1 MSDERPENLS
11 AAEALELLKAGNQ
24 RFASDSVTRPRSDSA
39 RRQEL
44 VGGQRPFATILTC
57 ADSRVPVELVFDQGL
72 GDLFVIRVAGNVADD
87 AVLGSVEYASLH
99 LGVHLIVV
107 MGHRSCG
114 AVSAAVDNADF
125 DGPATNS
132 HIDALIDAIRPA
144 VRMMASRGSEDL
156 LERSIRQNAIM
167 VADQIRRSEPVLAG
181 LGKQGVEVR
190 PAYYDLESGE
200 VHWLS

>member
-24 RFASDSVTRPRSDSA
+24 RFASDSVTRPHSDSA

-44 VGGQRPFATILTC
+44 VGGQRPFATIITC
-57 ADSRVPVELVFDQGL
+57 ADSRVPVELVFDRGL
-72 GDLFVIRVAGNVADD
+72 GDLFVIRVAGNIADD
-87 AVLGSVEYASLH
+87 AVLGSTEYASLY
-99 LGVHLIVV
+99 LGVNLIVV

-114 AVSAAVDNADF
+114 AVSAAVEYLNV
-125 DGPATNS
+125 DGSATNT
-132 HIDALIDAIRPA
+132 HIDTLIDAIRPA
-144 VRMMASRGSEDL
+144 VRAAESRGGDDL
-156 LERSIRQNAIM
+156 QERSIQQNAIM
-167 VADQIRRSEPVLAG
+167 VADQIRRSEPVFAG
-181 LGKQGVEVR
+181 LGKQSVEVL